1 MRWRRVRDAF
11 SATFLPQ
18 AEYPACRRLA
28 KNDILVGMR
37 ETFGRYV
44 LTLSRKISIFAL
56 NFALT
61 PSMFRKLIALTLSL
75 FLAAVAVEA
84 ALPSKGAKKNADEF
98 VVVIDAG
105 HGGGD
110 YGAIGAK
117 TNEKSINLGVAKR
130 VRDILAEEA
139 PEIKVVMTRSTDRFV
154 TLNGRADI
162 ANKAGGDLF
171 VSIHTNSVDK
181 RNPNRRN
188 VAGASVYTLGL
199 GRSDENLAVAMR
211 ENSVMT
217 LEPDYTTTYE
227 GFDPNSAESYI
238 IFEMDR
244 DLHMD
249 QSISAAQAV
258 QNELVGQASRMDR
271 GVRQAGFLVLRA
283 TSMPAILVE
292 LDFICNPRQESYM
305 ASDKGREELG
315 RAIATGICTYKC
327 GADRARAALGG
338 GKVAPSRVRP
348 VSESESEA
356 KTSDEPAKGR
366 SHAVTKPKAADGG
379 KLDDNPDSVFYRI
392 QFMTSPKVLAKGD
405 KRLKGLPSPVN
416 WYRHG
421 GSVKYV
427 TGRYRTEAEA
437 TAALSEVRR
446 RYSDAFVIRTR
457 GASRL

>member
-1 MRWRRVRDAF
+1 
-11 SATFLPQ
+11 
-18 AEYPACRRLA
+18 
-28 KNDILVGMR
+28 
-37 ETFGRYV
+37 
-44 LTLSRKISIFAL
+44 
-56 NFALT
+56 
-61 PSMFRKLIALTLSL
+61 MFRKLIVFTLSL
-75 FLAAVAVEA
+75 FLAAIAVEGA
-84 ALPSKGAKKNADEF
+84 SPSKGAKKKADEF

-105 HGGGD
+105 HGGKD

-139 PEIKVVMTRSTDRFV
+139 PEIKIVMTRSTDKFV
-154 TLNGRADI
+154 TLSGRADI

-181 RNPNRRN
+181 KNPNRRN

-211 ENSVMT
+211 ENAVMT

-244 DLHMD
+244 DLHMG

-258 QNELVGQASRMDR
+258 QNELIGQASRIDR

-315 RAIATGICTYKC
+315 RAIAAGICTYKEE
-327 GADRARAALGG
+327 ADRARAAING
-338 GKVAPSRVRP
+338 GKVTPSRVKS
-348 VSESESEA
+348 VKESKSKE
-356 KTSDEPAKGR
+356 SDESSKSR
-366 SHAVTKPKAADGG
+366 SYADTKKNAVDGG
-379 KLDDNPDSVFYRI
+379 QLYEDSDSVFYRI

-405 KRLKGLPSPVN
+405 KRLKGLPAPVN

-427 TGRYRTEAEA
+427 TGRYLTEAEA

>member
-1 MRWRRVRDAF
+1 
-11 SATFLPQ
+11 
-18 AEYPACRRLA
+18 
-28 KNDILVGMR
+28 
-37 ETFGRYV
+37 
-44 LTLSRKISIFAL
+44 
-56 NFALT
+56 
-61 PSMFRKLIALTLSL
+61 MFRKHLSL
-75 FLAAVAVEA
+75 ILSVLLAALAVEA
-84 ALPSKGAKKNADEF
+84 ALPSKGSNKKADEF

-130 VRDILAEEA
+130 VRDILAEQA
-139 PEIKVVMTRSTDRFV
+139 PEIKVVMTRSTDKFV

-181 RNPNRRN
+181 KNPNRLT

-217 LEPDYTTTYE
+217 LEPDYSTTYE

-249 QSISAAQAV
+249 QSISAAKAV
-258 QNELVGQASRMDR
+258 QNELIAQASRVDR

-283 TSMPAILVE
+283 TSMPAILIE

-315 RAIATGICTYKC
+315 RAIATGICTYKE
-327 GADRARAALGG
+327 GVDRARAAIDGG
-338 GKVAPSRVRP
+338 GKATPSRVKP
-348 VSESESEA
+348 VSSTAKPEA
-356 KTSDEPAKGR
+356 KASDKAVKTASHTS
-366 SHAVTKPKAADGG
+366 TKKQTADGG
-379 KLDDNPDSVFYRI
+379 KLDDVPDSVFYRI

-405 KRLKGLPSPVN
+405 KRLKGLPAPVN

-427 TGRYRTEAEA
+427 TGRYLTEAEA

-446 RYSDAFVIRTR
+446 RYSDAFVIRTK
-457 GASRL
+457 GAARL